1 MELKIAILSIMLLIC
16 LALHASTQG
25 YTSSTPTQP
34 TALGSSSTV
43 SNMSSSAAGSV
54 ATPITTTGTAPVRS
68 GGPVTIGSGTVNT
81 PDLASGVPLGI
92 STLNITGTVYLNLA
106 DFASRSLR
114 LNLMQNS
121 EVVMGR
127 GSLISGN
134 ETIPVVAS
142 GALNDNTLDF
152 FVMPREIMDLE
163 DAPEH
168 PRKQRHWK
176 LWSLSLPSRRPDLE
190 RRGLGH
196 PQPGRISAIF
206 K

>member
-1 MELKIAILSIMLLIC
+1 MELKIAILSIMLLIR

-34 TALGSSSTV
+34 MAPGSSSTV
-43 SNMSSSAAGSV
+43 NNMSSSAAGSV

-68 GGPVTIGSGTVNT
+68 GGPVIIGSGAVNT
-81 PDLASGVPLGI
+81 PALASGVPLGI
-92 STLNITGTVYLNLA
+92 STLNITGTVSLNPA

-127 GSLISGN
+127 GSQISGN

-152 FVMPREIMDLE
+152 FVRCPQRDHGPRGC
-163 DAPEH
+163 
-168 PRKQRHWK
+168 
-176 LWSLSLPSRRPDLE
+176 S
-190 RRGLGH
+190 
-196 PQPGRISAIF
+196 
-206 K
+206 